1 MMAHIAARFALS
13 GSAALSVRSN
23 EPAWGGVEIEGVAMP
38 DSLTLLYFK
47 GIPFTC
53 TAHPAPGYRFAGWH
67 GLSASGEKSIRLT
80 LTAPGRL
87 IAIFTPEA
95 VAVKEEGGGEPA
107 HFSLLQNYPNPFNPV
122 TTISFDLGRPELV
135 RLRVFDLQGSEV
147 ATLLRERLAP
157 GRHRVRFD
165 ASALANGV
173 YFYSLEAGS
182 FRQVRKMVLAR

>member
-1 MMAHIAARFALS
+1 
-13 GSAALSVRSN
+13 N
-23 EPAWGGVEIEGVAMP
+23 EPAWGRVEIEGVAMP

-53 TAHPAPGYRFAGWH
+53 TARPAPGYRFAGWH

-80 LTAPGRL
+80 LTDPGRL

-95 VAVKEEGGGEPA
+95 VAVEEEGGGAPA

-122 TTISFDLGRPELV
+122 TTISFDLARPELV
-135 RLRVFDLQGSEV
+135 TLKIYDLRGSEM
-147 ATLLRERLAP
+147 ATLLHQRLEP
-157 GRHRVRFD
+157 GRHSARFD

-173 YFYSLEAGS
+173 YFYRLEAGS
-182 FRQVRKMVLAR
+182 FRQVRKMVLAK